1 MRASMSRSLCT
12 CRAMTVFFLPDARV
26 TGLVPA

>member
-12 CRAMTVFFLPDARV
+12 YRAATVFFLPDARV
-26 TGLVPA
+26 MGLVPA